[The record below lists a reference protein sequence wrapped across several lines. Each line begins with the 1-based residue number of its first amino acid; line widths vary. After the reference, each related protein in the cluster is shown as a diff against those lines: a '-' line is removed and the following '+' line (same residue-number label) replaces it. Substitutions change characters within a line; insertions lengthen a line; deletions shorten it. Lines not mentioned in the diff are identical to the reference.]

1 MQITYQNPR
10 KQAKADENENAV
22 FSFLLFLGIGTFQ
35 RVAPDS
41 NAFFSSRV
49 RAARPADRPLRD
61 LSPPFPEYGAVF
73 CFCQEYSCAAL
84 FQMDGDWML
93 IPPGTR
99 VGRMQNAGRAAR
111 GQMLIPSLGESG
123 RG

>member
-41 NAFFSSRV
+41 NAFFSPLAFAPPDLPIGPCGISLHRFPSMARFSV
-49 RAARPADRPLRD
+49 FVKNIRARSFFRWTAI
-61 LSPPFPEYGAVF
+61 G
-73 CFCQEYSCAAL
+73 C
-84 FQMDGDWML
+84 
-93 IPPGTR
+93 
-99 VGRMQNAGRAAR
+99 
-111 GQMLIPSLGESG
+111 
-123 RG
+123 